1 MADFKQILHRNIQ
14 QIGLDT
20 TPDQLR
26 DIDLFRT
33 ELLRWNDMVNL
44 TRITAPE
51 DFAIKHVID
60 SLVLYKYLRIP
71 MEAKVIDVGTGPGIP
86 GLLMKICRPDLSLT
100 LLESVR
106 KKTDFL
112 TYVSQ
117 RLGQGNIDIINDRA
131 EKTAHDAGHREQY
144 DVAVARAVS
153 NLRVLSELCIPFVK
167 VGGIFVAMKGTDSQ
181 PEIQEAYKAI
191 DIMGGK
197 LEKKWD
203 YTIGEEMG
211 RRLVVIRK
219 VKSTPVKYPRKPG
232 MPAKSPL

>member
-203 YTIGEEMG
+203 YTIGEEVG